1 VTIANTLVECAV
13 TPYGNEQLLRVAVRI
28 VSPRRQRGAAMRRGQ
43 RGVALFVGLIL
54 LLVITVLAVA
64 AMTMATSDLRMA
76 ANRQFRE
83 NAFQAS
89 TRGLELA
96 MVTPNLPTTGQ
107 TVTVA
112 STPVPGSD
120 TDSFEY
126 TVSFD
131 PETGVTNVPA
141 GGYSLG
147 TGSGFS
153 AFHFEAEATGTSA
166 RGSEVVQE
174 QGFYIIGPA
183 PR

>member
-1 VTIANTLVECAV
+1 MTPIHPQPLIIDTPQSVPVTLAE
-13 TPYGNEQLLRVAVRI
+13 VASRA
-28 VSPRRQRGAAMRRGQ
+28 RRYRLTTSRQAQ

-64 AMTMATSDLRMA
+64 AMTMATADLRMA

-83 NAFQAS
+83 NAFQAAS
-89 TRGLELA
+89 RGIQQA

-107 TVTVA
+107 TITVNA
-112 STPVPGSD
+112 TPVPGNNTD
-120 TDSFEY
+120 TFEY

-131 PETGVTNVPA
+131 PEVGVTNVPA

-153 AFHFEAEATGTSA
+153 AFHFEVEATGTSV
-166 RGSEVVQE
+166 RDSDVVQE

>member
-1 VTIANTLVECAV
+1 MKTHTHPQPIISASTQPGGADTVGATAHAH
-13 TPYGNEQLLRVAVRI
+13 
-28 VSPRRQRGAAMRRGQ
+28 RRTGLAARQAQ

-83 NAFQAS
+83 NAFQAAS
-89 TRGLELA
+89 RGVQQA

-112 STPVPGSD
+112 STPVPGSNTD
-120 TDSFEY
+120 TFEY

-153 AFHFEAEATGTSA
+153 AFHFEAEATGTSV
-166 RGSEVVQE
+166 RDSEVVQE

>member
-1 VTIANTLVECAV
+1 MSTGKKRPMRFA
-13 TPYGNEQLLRVAVRI
+13 
-28 VSPRRQRGAAMRRGQ
+28 SPRSQ

-76 ANRQFRE
+76 ANRQFHE
-83 NAFQAS
+83 NAFQAAS
-89 TRGLELA
+89 RGVQLG
-96 MVTPNLPTTGQ
+96 MITPNLPTTGV

-112 STPVPGSD
+112 STAVPGNATD
-120 TDSFEY
+120 TYEY

-131 PETGVTNVPA
+131 PDNGVTGVPA

-147 TGSGFS
+147 TSSGFS
-153 AFHFEAEATGTSA
+153 AFHFEVQATGKSV

-174 QGFYIIGPA
+174 QGFYIIGPSA
-183 PR
+183 R

>member
-1 VTIANTLVECAV
+1 MNTGRRSLKTSHCANGRNSSFASA
-13 TPYGNEQLLRVAVRI
+13 GSRRLRA
-28 VSPRRQRGAAMRRGQ
+28 Q

-83 NAFQAS
+83 NAFQAA
-89 TRGLELA
+89 TRGVELA
-96 MVTPNLPTTGQ
+96 MLTPNLPTTGQ
-107 TVTVA
+107 SVTVDA
-112 STPVPGSD
+112 TPVAGTTAD
-120 TDSFEY
+120 TYSY

-153 AFHFEAEATGTSA
+153 AFHFEAEATGSSA
-166 RGSEVVQE
+166 RGAEVVQE

>member
-1 VTIANTLVECAV
+1 MKTHTHPQPIISASTQ
-13 TPYGNEQLLRVAVRI
+13 PG
-28 VSPRRQRGAAMRRGQ
+28 GAATVGATAHARRLTRLAARQAQ

-83 NAFQAS
+83 NAFQAAS
-89 TRGLELA
+89 RGVQQA

-112 STPVPGSD
+112 STPVPGSNTD
-120 TDSFEY
+120 TFEY

-153 AFHFEAEATGTSA
+153 AFHFEAEATGTSV
-166 RGSEVVQE
+166 RDSEVVQE

>member
-1 VTIANTLVECAV
+1 MPHTPPQPIVIDTAQSGPVRSVE
-13 TPYGNEQLLRVAVRI
+13 VAARA
-28 VSPRRQRGAAMRRGQ
+28 RRHMLTRSRQGQ

-64 AMTMATSDLRMA
+64 AMTMATADLRMA

-83 NAFQAS
+83 NAFQAAS
-89 TRGLELA
+89 RGVQQA

-107 TVTVA
+107 TVTVTT
-112 STPVPGSD
+112 TPVPGSNTD
-120 TDSFEY
+120 TLAY

-131 PETGVTNVPA
+131 PEVGVTNVPA

-153 AFHFEAEATGTSA
+153 AFHFEVKATGTSA
-166 RGSEVVQE
+166 RDSEVVQE

>member
-1 VTIANTLVECAV
+1 VKPESSLLPSSSGSSAALVI
-13 TPYGNEQLLRVAVRI
+13 PLRRVAAPGRVVAR
-28 VSPRRQRGAAMRRGQ
+28 SAQ

-83 NAFQAS
+83 NAFQAA
-89 TRGLELA
+89 TRGVELA
-96 MVTPNLPTTGQ
+96 MLTPNLPTTGQ
-107 TVTVA
+107 SVTVDA
-112 STPVPGSD
+112 TPVTGSTTD
-120 TDSFEY
+120 TYAY

-153 AFHFEAEATGTSA
+153 AFHFEAEATGSSA